1 MRATEVWYTMPA
13 PEQYKLNY
21 KELNMR
27 RTNNKRVAGIV
38 TLAAVTGLS
47 GCASTSE
54 IESLRSEIRQAN
66 DTATNAASTAE
77 AARSEAAAAARAAAE
92 ANATAEEAKAMAEA
106 TDAKIDRMFKK
117 SMYK

>member
-1 MRATEVWYTMPA
+1 MVKQE
-13 PEQYKLNY
+13 
-21 KELNMR
+21 KELVMVYR
-27 RTNNKRVAGIV
+27 QIRVATGAV
-38 TLAAVTGLS
+38 LLVMAAGLA

-66 DTATNAASTAE
+66 ETASGAAATAD
-77 AARSEAAAAARAAAE
+77 AARKEAAAASQTADE
-92 ANATAEEAKAMAEA
+92 AKAIAEEAKAASAA

>member
-1 MRATEVWYTMPA
+1 MSATEVWYTMPA
-13 PEQYKLNY
+13 PELFKLVY
-21 KELNMR
+21 KELDMR
-27 RTNNKRVAGIV
+27 STNIKRVAGIV
-38 TLAAVTGLS
+38 TLAAVGLA

-54 IESLRSEIRQAN
+54 IDSLRSEIRQAN

-77 AARSEAAAAARAAAE
+77 AARSEAAAASRAAAE